1 MSVICGDCGNIIF
14 VSKNKNWIMNKHN
27 PELICDVCKENKN
40 QIHIKDIITT
50 TEYVYR

>member
-1 MSVICGDCGNIIF
+1 MSVICGNCGNIIF
-14 VSKNKNWIMNKHN
+14 VSNNTNWTTNKDN
-27 PELICDVCKENKN
+27 PELMCDICEENEN